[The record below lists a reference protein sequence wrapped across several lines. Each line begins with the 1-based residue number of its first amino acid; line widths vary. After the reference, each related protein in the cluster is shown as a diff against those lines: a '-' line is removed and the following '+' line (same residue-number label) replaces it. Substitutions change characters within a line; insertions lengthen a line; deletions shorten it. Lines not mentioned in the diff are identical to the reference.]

1 MGAFEPS
8 LLAQKGSLF
17 FTRPTLM
24 TYCAAP
30 KEMLDS
36 AAALFFAVHAGLRVE
51 IGLRLPL
58 TDAATAPSRFGISP
72 NHRRY
77 GAFTLIFAAPYLQN
91 YR

>member
-1 MGAFEPS
+1 
-8 LLAQKGSLF
+8 
-17 FTRPTLM
+17 M

-58 TDAATAPSRFGISP
+58 TDAATAHRALESRQTT
-72 NHRRY
+72 
-77 GAFTLIFAAPYLQN
+77 GATVLLP
-91 YR
+91 